1 MKKTLVKRVIGATIG
16 ASLIAI
22 GVGFFTRSGIGGD
35 SVSLLYQ
42 ALTNKFGLSV
52 GKWSFIIGMFELL
65 VPIIFDRKKV
75 GYTTLFYIII
85 GQYIIDF
92 ATYLLPQQ
100 NTILMGVVYT
110 TIAIIII
117 SLGSVICLASD
128 MGLSIYDA
136 FCFSITDHFKIK
148 YVIVRYVAD
157 GLHLLLAF
165 IFGELFG
172 LGTIICFV
180 TFGFTVDIIKKLIYD
195 KLHAYLRRE

>member
-16 ASLIAI
+16 ASLIAF
-22 GVGFFTRSGIGGD
+22 GVGFFTRSGLGGD
-35 SVSLLYQ
+35 SVTFLYQ

-52 GKWSFIIGMFELL
+52 GKWSFIVGMFELL
-65 VPIIFDRKKV
+65 VPIILDRKKV

-85 GQYIIDF
+85 GQYIMDF
-92 ATYLLPQQ
+92 AAYLLPQQ
-100 NTILMGVVYT
+100 NTLFMGIVFTV
-110 TIAIIII
+110 IAIIII
-117 SLGSVICLASD
+117 SLGSVVCLASD

-136 FCFSITDHFKIK
+136 FCFSISDHFKIK
-148 YVIVRYVAD
+148 YVVVRYAAD

-172 LGTIICFV
+172 LGTIMCFL
-180 TFGFTVDIIKKLIYD
+180 TFGITVDTIKKLIYD